1 MINNRAHRRA
11 DKNIAEY
18 MFPEYGSKH
27 AKENASQ
34 SPRKTFPTIKFESVS
49 SAHRILYIF
58 CSFGNFRRPPC
69 AVLVFVYVYK
79 TSVVNMC
86 PNAHL
91 TCNPDLRADF
101 HVRMALG
108 CGEDNNPNTEIDE
121 NSESEDSDEQEP
133 EPDWD
138 E

>member
-1 MINNRAHRRA
+1 
-11 DKNIAEY
+11 
-18 MFPEYGSKH
+18 
-27 AKENASQ
+27 
-34 SPRKTFPTIKFESVS
+34 
-49 SAHRILYIF
+49 
-58 CSFGNFRRPPC
+58 
-69 AVLVFVYVYK
+69 
-79 TSVVNMC
+79 MC

>member
-1 MINNRAHRRA
+1 MHRNRRA
-11 DKNIAEY
+11 KHSLQSNLNQ
-18 MFPEYGSKH
+18 FPLRIGYC
-27 AKENASQ
+27 
-34 SPRKTFPTIKFESVS
+34 IYSVPLAT
-49 SAHRILYIF
+49 SAA
-58 CSFGNFRRPPC
+58 RP
-69 AVLVFVYVYK
+69 VRDLLVFVYVYK